1 VEAPLNGLDRVGDL
15 EDVTRGFFRVGVGAR
30 GGVFHA
36 AALPSLSTPRATIRI
51 ASSGN
56 GRCSALE
63 PSVTVIEERERH
75 QIVERFASRLEPL
88 ATRAAG
94 A

>member
-1 VEAPLNGLDRVGDL
+1 LFASAARAPFGHS
-15 EDVTRGFFRVGVGAR
+15 RGFFRVGLGAVGGR
-30 GGVFHA
+30 FHA
-36 AALPSLSTPRATIRI
+36 AALSSLSTPRATILI

-56 GRCSALE
+56 GRCSASE

>member
-1 VEAPLNGLDRVGDL
+1 LFASAARAPFGHSRGLFPVGIATGD
-15 EDVTRGFFRVGVGAR
+15 
-30 GGVFHA
+30 GVFHA
-36 AALPSLSTPRATIRI
+36 AALPSLSTPRATILI

-88 ATRAAG
+88 DAG
-94 A
+94 GWCLS